1 MTSTAAQ
8 AGSPYRSGRGSPAG
22 GSSSRGG
29 ASSSEAPASSRFTA
43 EMRDRQ
49 ARGKDPYETSDD
61 GGGGGG
67 GSDSGSS
74 GGGGGSGGGRRHR
87 SCGREPHRVLE
98 KRRTAAQV
106 LGTPE
111 LLIAASLRNGESI
124 PATRLRY
131 TRMLCNI
138 EAPLPAL
145 QHQQP
150 QSPQQG
156 ADSGRRKPTASTSS
170 SARKESGRRGGG
182 GGGGGASR

>member
-1 MTSTAAQ
+1 MASTAAQ
-8 AGSPYRSGRGSPAG
+8 AGSPYRSGHGSPAG

-29 ASSSEAPASSRFTA
+29 ALSSEAPASSRFTA

-49 ARGKDPYETSDD
+49 ARGKDPYETSD
-61 GGGGGG
+61 GGGG

-74 GGGGGSGGGRRHR
+74 VGGGGLGGGRRHR
-87 SCGREPHRVLE
+87 SSGREPHRVLE

-111 LLIAASLRNGESI
+111 MLIAASFRNGESI

-145 QHQQP
+145 HHQQP

-156 ADSGRRKPTASTSS
+156 LDGGRKKPTTSTSS
-170 SARKESGRRGGG
+170 AARKENGR